1 MVLMDPTEG
10 CHIQERFS
18 VVEGLKNH
26 EGGFFMTEDQK
37 KRMAVFRFG
46 VIHDLINGNDVNQ
59 GHQEALIRQKC
70 ARKWEIPYSEKT
82 RIGRSTILRWVR
94 LYRLS
99 NGKIESL
106 YPAERSDRG
115 ESRAMDEETI
125 LSLIRLRQ
133 EMPKA
138 TTAVLIKTMADRG
151 LVASGTELNLST
163 IYRFLH
169 QHNLM
174 KTSSHQPEDRRK
186 FEAELPNDM
195 WQSDVMHG
203 PLIASGGKMK
213 KSYLIALL
221 DDHSR
226 LITHGEFYLSEGILS
241 YVDALENALL
251 KRGLPRKLYVDNGP
265 AFRSLHLEHITASL
279 GIALIHS
286 RPYKPQGR
294 GKIER
299 FFKTVRE
306 AFLAGFRGE
315 TLDDLNMAFDVW
327 LTDVYHARK
336 HTATGQSPFERFTSN
351 MACLRAAPADLR
363 DHFRKAARRT
373 VAKDRTLTV
382 GGKLYEAPVALIG
395 KRVEIL
401 YHDSEPD
408 RIEIRFGKQS
418 YGYLLPVDIHV
429 NCRVKRYNHKTVL
442 EAADGQKPYRGG
454 KLWSGKKEAAHE

>member
-1 MVLMDPTEG
+1 VTE
-10 CHIQERFS
+10 E
-18 VVEGLKNH
+18 
-26 EGGFFMTEDQK
+26 QK
-37 KRMAVFRFG
+37 KRVAVFRFG
-46 VIHDLINGNDVNQ
+46 VIHDLINGNGADQ
-59 GHQEALIRQKC
+59 GPQAALIRQKC
-70 ARKWEIPYSEKT
+70 ARKWEIPCSEKT

-94 LYRLS
+94 VYRAS

-106 YPAERSDRG
+106 YPGDRSDRG
-115 ESRAMDEETI
+115 ASRALDEETV
-125 LSLIRLRQ
+125 LSMIRLRQ

-138 TTAVLIKTMADRG
+138 TAPVLVKKMEERG
-151 LVASGTELNLST
+151 LVAPGTELNLST
-163 IYRFLH
+163 VYRLLH
-169 QHNLM
+169 RRNLM
-174 KTSSHQPEDRRK
+174 KVNSLQPEDRRK

-203 PLIASGGKMK
+203 PLITSGGKMR
-213 KSYLIALL
+213 KSYLIALI

-226 LITHGEFYLSEGILS
+226 LIIHGEFYLSETILS
-241 YVDALENALL
+241 YVDALEQALL

-299 FFKTVRE
+299 FFRTVRE
-306 AFLAGFRGE
+306 AFLVGFRGE
-315 TLDDLNMAFDVW
+315 NLDDLNMAFDAW

-351 MACLRAAPADLR
+351 MACLRTAPSDLR

-373 VAKDRTLTV
+373 VAKDRTLTLS
-382 GGKLYEAPVALIG
+382 GKLYEAPVALIG

-401 YHDSEPD
+401 YHESDPN
-408 RIEIRFGKQS
+408 RVEIRFNKQS

-429 NCRVKRYNHKTVL
+429 NCRIKRHNHQTVL
-442 EAADGQKPYRGG
+442 DAPDVQKPYRGG
-454 KLWSGKKEAAHE
+454 KLWSGNKEASYE

>member
-1 MVLMDPTEG
+1 
-10 CHIQERFS
+10 
-18 VVEGLKNH
+18 
-26 EGGFFMTEDQK
+26 MTEEQK
-37 KRMAVFRFG
+37 KRVAVFRFG
-46 VIHDLINGNDVNQ
+46 VIHDLINGNGVGQ
-59 GHQEALIRQKC
+59 GPQEALIRQKC

-106 YPAERSDRG
+106 YPGDRSDRG
-115 ESRAMDEETI
+115 ESRTLDEETI
-125 LSLIRLRQ
+125 LALIRLRQ
-133 EMPKA
+133 EMPQA
-138 TTAVLIKTMADRG
+138 TTPVLIKTMQERG
-151 LVASGTELNLST
+151 MVAPGTELNLST
-163 IYRFLH
+163 VYRFLR
-169 QHNLM
+169 QRNLM
-174 KTSSHQPEDRRK
+174 KINSHQPEDRRK
-186 FEAELPNDM
+186 FEAELPNDL

-203 PLIASGGKMK
+203 PLIASGGKIK

-226 LITHGEFYLSEGILS
+226 LITHGEFYLSESILS
-241 YVDALENALL
+241 YVDALEKALL

-265 AFRSLHLEHITASL
+265 AFRSLHLEHIAASL

-306 AFLAGFRGE
+306 AFLTGFRGG
-315 TLDDLNMAFDVW
+315 TLDDLNMAFDAW

-351 MACLRAAPADLR
+351 MACLRAAPPDLR

-382 GGKLYEAPVALIG
+382 HGKLYEAPVALIG

-401 YHDSEPD
+401 YHESDPD

-429 NCRVKRYNHKTVL
+429 NCRVKRHNPKTVL
-442 EAADGQKPYRGG
+442 EATDVQQPYRGG
-454 KLWSGKKEAAHE
+454 RLWSGNTEVSHE

>member
-1 MVLMDPTEG
+1 M
-10 CHIQERFS
+10 
-18 VVEGLKNH
+18 K
-26 EGGFFMTEDQK
+26 
-37 KRMAVFRFG
+37 
-46 VIHDLINGNDVNQ
+46 VN
-59 GHQEALIRQKC
+59 
-70 ARKWEIPYSEKT
+70 
-82 RIGRSTILRWVR
+82 
-94 LYRLS
+94 
-99 NGKIESL
+99 SL
-106 YPAERSDRG
+106 E
-115 ESRAMDEETI
+115 
-125 LSLIRLRQ
+125 
-133 EMPKA
+133 
-138 TTAVLIKTMADRG
+138 
-151 LVASGTELNLST
+151 
-163 IYRFLH
+163 
-169 QHNLM
+169 
-174 KTSSHQPEDRRK
+174 PEDRRK
-186 FEAELPNDM
+186 FEAELPNDL

-226 LITHGEFYLSEGILS
+226 LITQGAFYLSEGILS

-306 AFLAGFRGE
+306 EFLVGFQGK
-315 TLDDLNMAFDVW
+315 TLDDLNLAFDAW
-327 LTDVYHARK
+327 LTDIYHARK

-351 MACLRAAPADLR
+351 MACLRAAPADLL

-382 GGKLYEAPVALIG
+382 NGKLYEAPVALIG

-401 YHDSEPD
+401 YHDSDPD

-429 NCRVKRYNHKTVL
+429 NCRVKRHNHKTVL
-442 EAADGQKPYRGG
+442 EATDVQKPYQGG
-454 KLWSGKKEAAHE
+454 RLWSNKEVSHE

>member
-1 MVLMDPTEG
+1 
-10 CHIQERFS
+10 
-18 VVEGLKNH
+18 
-26 EGGFFMTEDQK
+26 MTEDQK
-37 KRMAVFRFG
+37 KRAAVFRFG

-59 GHQEALIRQKC
+59 GPQEALIRQKC

-106 YPAERSDRG
+106 YPGDRSDRG
-115 ESRAMDEETI
+115 ESRALDEETI

-138 TTAVLIKTMADRG
+138 TAPVLVKKMGERG
-151 LVASGTELNLST
+151 LVAPGAELNLST
-163 IYRFLH
+163 VYRLLH
-169 QHNLM
+169 RRNLM
-174 KTSSHQPEDRRK
+174 KINSLQPEDRRK

-203 PLIASGGKMK
+203 PLIESGGKMK
-213 KSYLIALL
+213 KSYLIALI

-226 LITHGEFYLSEGILS
+226 LITQGEFYLSETIMS
-241 YVDALENALL
+241 YVDALEKALL

-265 AFRSLHLEHITASL
+265 AFRSLHLEHIAASL
-279 GIALIHS
+279 GIALIHA
-286 RPYKPQGR
+286 RPYKPQGK

-299 FFKTVRE
+299 FFRTVRGD
-306 AFLAGFRGE
+306 FLVGFRGK
-315 TLDDLNMAFDVW
+315 TLDDLNMAFDAW

-351 MACLRAAPADLR
+351 MACLRAAPSDLR

-373 VAKDRTLTV
+373 VAKDRTLTIN
-382 GGKLYEAPVALIG
+382 GKLYEAPVALIG

-401 YHDSEPD
+401 YHESDPD
-408 RIEIRFGKQS
+408 RVEIRFDKQS

-429 NCRVKRYNHKTVL
+429 NCRVKRHNHKTVL
-442 EAADGQKPYRGG
+442 EPSVQQSYRGG
-454 KLWSGKKEAAHE
+454 QLWSGNKEASHE

>member
-1 MVLMDPTEG
+1 
-10 CHIQERFS
+10 
-18 VVEGLKNH
+18 
-26 EGGFFMTEDQK
+26 MTDEQK
-37 KRMAVFRFG
+37 KRVAVFRFG
-46 VIHDLINGNDVNQ
+46 VIHDLINGNGDDQ
-59 GHQEALIRQKC
+59 GPQEASVRQKC

-106 YPAERSDRG
+106 YPGDRSDRG
-115 ESRAMDEETI
+115 KSRALDEETI
-125 LSLIRLRQ
+125 LALIRLRR
-133 EMPKA
+133 EMPQA
-138 TTAVLIKTMADRG
+138 TAAVLIKTMMERG
-151 LVASGTELNLST
+151 LVAPGTELNLST
-163 IYRFLH
+163 VYRLLH
-169 QHNLM
+169 QRQLM
-174 KTSSHQPEDRRK
+174 RDNSHQPEDRRK
-186 FEAELPNDM
+186 FEAELSNDL

-241 YVDALENALL
+241 YVDALEKALL

-265 AFRSLHLEHITASL
+265 AFRSLHLEHIAASL
-279 GIALIHS
+279 GVALIHS

-299 FFKTVRE
+299 FFRGVRE
-306 AFLAGFRGE
+306 SFLSGFKGR
-315 TLDDLNMAFDVW
+315 TLDDLNLAFDAW
-327 LTDVYHARK
+327 LTDIYHARK
-336 HTATGQSPFERFTSN
+336 HTATGQSPFERFTAN
-351 MACLRAAPADLR
+351 MACLRAAPPDLR
-363 DHFRKAARRT
+363 DHFRKVARRT

-382 GGKLYEAPVALIG
+382 NGKLYESPVALIG

-401 YHDSEPD
+401 YHENDPD

-429 NCRVKRYNHKTVL
+429 NCRVKRNNHKTVL
-442 EAADGQKPYRGG
+442 SATDGQKPYRGG
-454 KLWSGKKEAAHE
+454 RLWSGNAEVSHE

>member
-1 MVLMDPTEG
+1 
-10 CHIQERFS
+10 
-18 VVEGLKNH
+18 
-26 EGGFFMTEDQK
+26 MTEDQK
-37 KRMAVFRFG
+37 KRVAVFRFG

-59 GHQEALIRQKC
+59 GPQEALIRQKS
-70 ARKWEIPYSEKT
+70 ARRWDIPCSEKT
-82 RIGRSTILRWVR
+82 RIGRSTILRWLH
-94 LYRLS
+94 LYRQS
-99 NGKIESL
+99 NDKIESL

-125 LSLIRLRQ
+125 LSLVRLRQ
-133 EMPKA
+133 EMPTA
-138 TTAVLIKTMADRG
+138 TAPVLIKTMEARG
-151 LVASGTELNLST
+151 LVAPGTELNLST
-163 IYRFLH
+163 VYRFLH
-169 QHNLM
+169 QRQLM
-174 KTSSHQPEDRRK
+174 RINSYQPEDRRK
-186 FEAELPNDM
+186 FEAELPNDL

-203 PLIASGGKMK
+203 PLIASGDKMK

-226 LITHGEFYLSEGILS
+226 LIAHGEFYLSESILF
-241 YVDALENALL
+241 YVDALEKALL

-306 AFLAGFRGE
+306 DFLTGFQGK
-315 TLDDLNMAFDVW
+315 TLDDLNMAFAAW
-327 LTDVYHARK
+327 LTDTYHARK
-336 HTATGQSPFERFTSN
+336 HTATGQSPFARFTSH

-401 YHDSEPD
+401 YHESNPD
-408 RIEIRFGKQS
+408 RIEIRFGKES
-418 YGYLLPVDIHV
+418 YGYLLPLDVHV
-429 NCRVKRYNHKTVL
+429 NCRVKRHNHKTVL
-442 EAADGQKPYRGG
+442 EATDVLKPYRGG
-454 KLWSGKKEAAHE
+454 KLWSGKKGGLS

>member
-1 MVLMDPTEG
+1 
-10 CHIQERFS
+10 
-18 VVEGLKNH
+18 
-26 EGGFFMTEDQK
+26 MTEEQK
-37 KRMAVFRFG
+37 KRVAVFRFG

-59 GHQEALIRQKC
+59 GPQEALIRQKC
-70 ARKWEIPYSEKT
+70 ARKWEIPCSEKT
-82 RIGRSTILRWVR
+82 RISRSTILRWVR
-94 LYRLS
+94 LYRQS

-106 YPAERSDRG
+106 YPGDRSDRG
-115 ESRAMDEETI
+115 ESRALDGETI
-125 LSLIRLRQ
+125 LALIRLRQ

-138 TTAVLIKTMADRG
+138 TAPVLIKTMAERG
-151 LVASGTELNLST
+151 LVAPGTELNLST
-163 IYRFLH
+163 AYRFLH
-169 QHNLM
+169 HHNLM
-174 KTSSHQPEDRRK
+174 KVNNHQPEDRRK
-186 FEAELPNDM
+186 FEAELPNDL

-241 YVDALENALL
+241 YVGALEKALL

-265 AFRSLHLEHITASL
+265 AFRSLHLEHIAASL

-286 RPYKPQGR
+286 RPYKPQGK

-299 FFKTVRE
+299 FIRTVRE
-306 AFLAGFRGE
+306 DFLAGFQGE
-315 TLDDLNMAFDVW
+315 TLDDLNMAFDAW
-327 LTDVYHARK
+327 LTDIYHARK

-351 MACLRAAPADLR
+351 MACLRAAPVDLR

-401 YHDSEPD
+401 YHESDPD

-429 NCRVKRYNHKTVL
+429 NCRVKRLNGKTVL
-442 EAADGQKPYRGG
+442 EAPDVQKPYRGG
-454 KLWSGKKEAAHE
+454 RLWAGKKEASHE

>member
-1 MVLMDPTEG
+1 
-10 CHIQERFS
+10 
-18 VVEGLKNH
+18 
-26 EGGFFMTEDQK
+26 MTEEQK
-37 KRMAVFRFG
+37 KRVAVFRFG
-46 VIHDLINGNDVNQ
+46 VIHDLINGNGADQ
-59 GHQEALIRQKC
+59 GSQEALIRQKC

-82 RIGRSTILRWVR
+82 RIGRSTILRWARV
-94 LYRLS
+94 YRLS

-106 YPAERSDRG
+106 YPGDRSDRG
-115 ESRAMDEETI
+115 ESRALDEETI
-125 LSLIRLRQ
+125 LALVRLRQ

-138 TTAVLIKTMADRG
+138 TAPVLVKTMEERG
-151 LVASGTELNLST
+151 VVVPGTELNLST
-163 IYRFLH
+163 VYRFLH
-169 QHNLM
+169 QSNLM
-174 KTSSHQPEDRRK
+174 KTNSHQPEDRRK
-186 FEAELPNDM
+186 FEAELPNDL

-226 LITHGEFYLSEGILS
+226 LITHGEFYLSETILS
-241 YVDALENALL
+241 YVDAMENALL

-265 AFRSLHLEHITASL
+265 VFRSFHLEHIAASL

-306 AFLAGFRGE
+306 AFLTGFQGK
-315 TLDDLNMAFDVW
+315 TLDDLNMAFDAW
-327 LTDVYHARK
+327 LTDIYHARK

-351 MACLRAAPADLR
+351 MACLRAAPPDLR

-373 VAKDRTLTV
+373 VAKDRTLTIN
-382 GGKLYEAPVALIG
+382 GKLYEAPVALIG

-401 YHDSEPD
+401 YHENDPD
-408 RIEIRFGKQS
+408 RVEIRFGKQS

-429 NCRVKRYNHKTVL
+429 NCRVKRHNHKTVL
-442 EAADGQKPYRGG
+442 EAPDVQKPYRGG
-454 KLWSGKKEAAHE
+454 RLWSGNTEGSHE

>member
-1 MVLMDPTEG
+1 
-10 CHIQERFS
+10 
-18 VVEGLKNH
+18 
-26 EGGFFMTEDQK
+26 MTEEQK
-37 KRMAVFRFG
+37 KRLAVFRFG
-46 VIHDLINGNDVNQ
+46 VIHDLINGNDINQ
-59 GHQEALIRQKC
+59 GPQEALIRQKC

-99 NGKIESL
+99 NGKIEAL
-106 YPAERSDRG
+106 YQGDRSDRG
-115 ESRAMDEETI
+115 ESRALDEETV
-125 LSLIRLRQ
+125 LSLIRVRQ

-138 TTAVLIKTMADRG
+138 TAPVLIKTMEERG
-151 LVASGTELNLST
+151 LVASGTKLNLST
-163 IYRFLH
+163 VYRFLH
-169 QHNLM
+169 QRQLM
-174 KTSSHQPEDRRK
+174 RVNSQEPEDRRK
-186 FEAELPNDM
+186 FEAELPNDL

-226 LITHGEFYLSEGILS
+226 LIAHGEFYLSESILS
-241 YVDALENALL
+241 YVDALEKALL

-265 AFRSLHLEHITASL
+265 AFRSLHLEHIAASL

-306 AFLAGFRGE
+306 AFLTGFQGK
-315 TLDDLNMAFDVW
+315 TLDDLNMAFDAW
-327 LTDVYHARK
+327 LTDTYHARK

-351 MACLRAAPADLR
+351 MACLRAAPQDLR

-373 VAKDRTLTV
+373 VAKDRTLIIS
-382 GGKLYEAPVALIG
+382 GKLYEAPVALIG

-401 YHDSEPD
+401 YHESDPD
-408 RIEIRFGKQS
+408 RIEVRFGKQS

-442 EAADGQKPYRGG
+442 EAPDVQQSYRGG
-454 KLWSGKKEAAHE
+454 RLWSGKKEASHE